1 MARHKLRTMLWRP
14 DAGAWPR
21 HITRHNRGHMK
32 LRRSAT
38 MGFLIRCIACVAA
51 VLSLSVLAAIA
62 WDGSD
67 QAARAAAAPATSN
80 NP

>member
-1 MARHKLRTMLWRP
+1 MSLYPA
-14 DAGAWPR
+14 AGAWHLR
-21 HITRHNRGHMK
+21 STRHNRGHMK
-32 LRRSAT
+32 FRRTTA

-67 QAARAAAAPATSN
+67 QAARAPAAATTSN
-80 NP
+80 R

>member
-1 MARHKLRTMLWRP
+1 MSLRP
-14 DAGAWPR
+14 DVGAWHLR
-21 HITRHNRGHMK
+21 ATRHNRGHMK
-32 LRRSAT
+32 FRRSAA

-67 QAARAAAAPATSN
+67 QAARPPATAATGN

>member
-1 MARHKLRTMLWRP
+1 
-14 DAGAWPR
+14 
-21 HITRHNRGHMK
+21 MK
-32 LRRSAT
+32 IRRSAT

-67 QAARAAAAPATSN
+67 QAARAPTATPSSN
-80 NP
+80 NR